1 MFDYRYGGCQ
11 FLFKKKQKQ
20 EANAVKAE
28 ADVAKPTN
36 QRNHKS
42 EESIVM
48 VNQLLQYITTL
59 DYVNDMIKDAKL
71 QAAMVDS
78 AAASSQELSASTEDI
93 SNYAQTSSH
102 MISEGTKLSEQSL
115 LQIQQTFRMLHDK
128 IEQTSEIKHMMSAL
142 LAETDKI
149 NEMVTII
156 KGIADQTNLLALN
169 AAIEAARAGE
179 HGRGF
184 SVVASEI
191 KKLAENSS
199 QQVSFIQDVV
209 GSLNAKIASSAKQ
222 IDHIVASVSESE
234 GMMNQA
240 SESTSSLV
248 DMMGMVREKFD
259 AIGSNVEEQTA
270 ATEEMSSH
278 LMLINDKAAELRAES
293 DRTGKSFFDISQ
305 MVEKIRLNLIEG
317 QSELD
322 GKTMA
327 ELSVTDHLMWKWRVY
342 NMMLGYVVLDTV
354 AVGDHTSCRLGKW
367 LKTLDPAN
375 DKIQRII
382 KEMEAPHAEIHS
394 IAKKAIEANQKGYQ
408 SEVEGML
415 TQLEGYSDKVIAG
428 IRTLKNYV

>member
-1 MFDYRYGGCQ
+1 M
-11 FLFKKKQKQ
+11 LFKRKQSL
-20 EANAVKAE
+20 ENVEEHSTAVIKPLSSQPNKKAE
-28 ADVAKPTN
+28 
-36 QRNHKS
+36 
-42 EESIVM
+42 ESLVT

-59 DYVNDMIKDAKL
+59 DYVNDMINDAKL
-71 QAAMVDS
+71 QAEMVES
-78 AAASSQELSASTEDI
+78 AAASSEELSASTEDI
-93 SNYAQTSSH
+93 SDYAQTSSH
-102 MISEGTKLSEQSL
+102 MISEGTKLSEKSL
-115 LQIQQTFRMLHDK
+115 IQIQQTFKTVNEK
-128 IEQTSEIKHMMSAL
+128 IEQTAEIKDMMSAL

-209 GSLNAKIASSAKQ
+209 GSLNSKIASSAKQ

-234 GMMNQA
+234 TMMQEA

-248 DMMGMVREKFD
+248 EMMSMVREKFD

-270 ATEEMSSH
+270 ATQEMSSH
-278 LMLINDKAAELRAES
+278 LTLINDKAAQLKEES
-293 DRTGKSFFDISQ
+293 DRTGKSFFEISQ
-305 MVEKIRLNLIEG
+305 MVEKVRLTLIEG
-317 QSELD
+317 QCDMDGRCILD

-327 ELSVTDHLMWKWRVY
+327 EISVTDHLMWKWRVY
-342 NMMLGYVVLDTV
+342 NMMLGYVVLDIST
-354 AVGDHTSCRLGKW
+354 VGDHTSCRLGKW
-367 LKTLDPAN
+367 LKTLDTSN
-375 DKIQRII
+375 DTISRIM

-394 IAKKAIEANQKGYQ
+394 IAKKAIEAHQKGYQ
-408 SEVEGML
+408 SEVESML
-415 TQLEGYSDKVIAG
+415 QKLESNSERVIAG
-428 IRTLKNYV
+428 IRKLKAYV

>member
-1 MFDYRYGGCQ
+1 M
-11 FLFKKKQKQ
+11 LFKRKQSL
-20 EANAVKAE
+20 ENVEEHSTAVIKPLSSQPNKKAE
-28 ADVAKPTN
+28 
-36 QRNHKS
+36 
-42 EESIVM
+42 ESLVT

-71 QAAMVDS
+71 QAEMVES
-78 AAASSQELSASTEDI
+78 AAASSEELSASTEDI
-93 SNYAQTSSH
+93 SDYAQTSSH
-102 MISEGTKLSEQSL
+102 MISEGIKLSEKSL
-115 LQIQQTFRMLHDK
+115 IQIQQTFKTVNEK
-128 IEQTSEIKHMMSAL
+128 IEQTAEIKDMMSAL

-209 GSLNAKIASSAKQ
+209 GSLNSKIASSAKQ

-234 GMMNQA
+234 TMMQEA

-248 DMMGMVREKFD
+248 EMMSMVREKFD

-270 ATEEMSSH
+270 ATQEMSSH
-278 LMLINDKAAELRAES
+278 LTLINDKAAQLKEES
-293 DRTGKSFFDISQ
+293 DRTGKSFFEISQ
-305 MVEKIRLNLIEG
+305 MVEKVRLTLIEG
-317 QSELD
+317 QCDMDGRCILD

-327 ELSVTDHLMWKWRVY
+327 EISVTDHLMWKWRVY
-342 NMMLGYVVLDTV
+342 NMMLGYVVLDVST
-354 AVGDHTSCRLGKW
+354 VGDHTSCRLGKW
-367 LKTLDPAN
+367 LKTLDTSN
-375 DKIQRII
+375 DTISRIM

-394 IAKKAIEANQKGYQ
+394 IAKKAIEAHQKGYQ
-408 SEVEGML
+408 SEVESML
-415 TQLEGYSDKVIAG
+415 QKLESNSERVIAG
-428 IRTLKNYV
+428 IRKLKAYV

>member
-1 MFDYRYGGCQ
+1 M
-11 FLFKKKQKQ
+11 LFKRKQSL
-20 EANAVKAE
+20 ENVEEHSTAVIKPSSSQPNKKAE
-28 ADVAKPTN
+28 
-36 QRNHKS
+36 
-42 EESIVM
+42 ESLVT

-71 QAAMVDS
+71 QAEMVES
-78 AAASSQELSASTEDI
+78 AAASSEELSASTEDI
-93 SNYAQTSSH
+93 SDYAQTSSH
-102 MISEGTKLSEQSL
+102 MISEGTKLSEKSL
-115 LQIQQTFRMLHDK
+115 IQIQQTFKTVNEK
-128 IEQTSEIKHMMSAL
+128 IEQTAEIKDMMSAL

-209 GSLNAKIASSAKQ
+209 GSLNSKIASSAKQ

-234 GMMNQA
+234 TMMQEA

-248 DMMGMVREKFD
+248 EMMSMVREKFD

-270 ATEEMSSH
+270 ATQEMSSH
-278 LMLINDKAAELRAES
+278 LTLINDKAAQLKEES
-293 DRTGKSFFDISQ
+293 DRTGKSFFEISQ
-305 MVEKIRLNLIEG
+305 MVEKVRLTLIEG
-317 QSELD
+317 QCDMDGRCLLD

-327 ELSVTDHLMWKWRVY
+327 EISVTDHLMWKWRVY
-342 NMMLGYVVLDTV
+342 NMMLGYVVLDTST
-354 AVGDHTSCRLGKW
+354 VGDHTSCRLGKW
-367 LKTLDPAN
+367 LKTLDASN
-375 DKIQRII
+375 DAISRIM

-394 IAKKAIEANQKGYQ
+394 IAKKAIEAHQKGYQ
-408 SEVEGML
+408 SEIEGML
-415 TQLEGYSDKVIAG
+415 QKLESNSERVIAG
-428 IRTLKNYV
+428 IRKLKAYV